1 MKLGMLLNEDELI
14 NNFTF
19 AEAVFAECKRTDL
32 DLDAETIAKMILLQ
46 VGLEKGGK

>member
-19 AEAVFAECKRTDL
+19 AEAVFASPLHLSPCNTKISVIPDN
-32 DLDAETIAKMILLQ
+32 
-46 VGLEKGGK
+46 